1 MKRPD
6 LFNKILILNIAADG
20 AWVFFAMAMVFYWG
34 IPWYIGMMPIA
45 LSVGMYLYGVQMV
58 NDFNKRI
65 PRIDGDDLVDT
76 NSRAEVD
83 DLLSTIAD
91 QNLGNSPYTNTH
103 TVGSNIVYNNN
114 D

>member
-1 MKRPD
+1 MKRTNI
-6 LFNKILILNIAADG
+6 FSKILMLNIAADG
-20 AWVFFAMAMVFYWG
+20 AWIFFAMAMVFYWG

-45 LSVGMYLYGVQMV
+45 LSVGIYLIGVQMV
-58 NDFNKRI
+58 NDYNKRI
-65 PRIDGDDLVDT
+65 PRTGSAVIPDT
-76 NSRAEVD
+76 NNRDDVD
-83 DLLSTIAD
+83 ELLSTIAD